1 MGSRPASRRRHRRTS
16 LLRRTVRRPRR
27 SSRLRRATT
36 SRFLPVR
43 SRPQRL
49 RSPRRC
55 ARMAEISA
63 ALVKELRDQTGA
75 PMMDSKRAL
84 QETNGDME
92 AAVRVLRE
100 KGMAGAAKRSDRAT
114 PEGKVSYTLA
124 DDNAR
129 GTMVAVGCETEPVSN
144 NDELLA
150 FANKVLETVETNG
163 PGAEAELEEER
174 AQVAGK
180 PGENIVVTGAAR
192 FEAVDGGLVAAYAHP
207 PRNKIGVL
215 LQMRGGSPELAR
227 KVAMHIAA
235 LKPSWIGRDDVPPD
249 TVTQEREIYLSS
261 DEVQSKPEQARE
273 KIVEGMLNKR
283 FFGANV
289 LVDQEWIHD
298 SSKKVGDALGDE
310 GAEVLEFERF
320 ELSAE

>member
-1 MGSRPASRRRHRRTS
+1 
-16 LLRRTVRRPRR
+16 
-27 SSRLRRATT
+27 
-36 SRFLPVR
+36 
-43 SRPQRL
+43 
-49 RSPRRC
+49 
-55 ARMAEISA
+55 MAEISA

-75 PMMDSKRAL
+75 PMMDTKRAL
-84 QETNGDME
+84 QEANGDME
-92 AAVRVLRE
+92 AAVRILRE

-114 PEGKVSYTLA
+114 PEGKVLYRLA
-124 DDNAR
+124 DGDKR
-129 GTMVAVGCETEPVSN
+129 GSMIAVGCETEPVSN
-144 NDELLA
+144 NDEFLA
-150 FANKVLETVETNG
+150 FADKVLETVDANG

-174 AQVAGK
+174 AQLAGK
-180 PGENIVVTGAAR
+180 LGENIVVTGTAR
-192 FEAVDGGLVAAYAHP
+192 FEAVDGGFIAAYAHP

-215 LQMRGGSPELAR
+215 VQMRGGSEDLAR

-235 LKPSWIGRDDVPPD
+235 LKPNWIGRDDVPAE

-298 SSKKVGDALGDE
+298 SSKKVGDALRDV
-310 GAEVLEFERF
+310 GAEVLEFERY
-320 ELSAE
+320 ELSG

>member
-1 MGSRPASRRRHRRTS
+1 
-16 LLRRTVRRPRR
+16 
-27 SSRLRRATT
+27 
-36 SRFLPVR
+36 
-43 SRPQRL
+43 
-49 RSPRRC
+49 
-55 ARMAEISA
+55 MAEISA

-75 PMMDSKRAL
+75 PMMDCKRAL

-114 PEGKVSYTLA
+114 PEGKVGYRLA
-124 DDNAR
+124 DDARR

-144 NDELLA
+144 NDEFLD
-150 FANKVLETVETNG
+150 FAKRVLEAVEASG

-174 AQVAGK
+174 AQLVGK
-180 PGENIVVTGAAR
+180 LGENIAVAGTAR
-192 FEAVDGGLVAAYAHP
+192 FEAVDGAKIAAYAHP

-215 LQMRGGSPELAR
+215 LQVRGGSDELAR

-235 LKPSWIGRDDVPPD
+235 MKPSWIGRDDVPAEM
-249 TVTQEREIYLSS
+249 VTQEREIYAST
-261 DEVQSKPEQARE
+261 DEVQSKPEQARD

-289 LVDQEWIHD
+289 LVDQEWIHE
-298 SSKKVGDALGDE
+298 SSKKVGDALAEE